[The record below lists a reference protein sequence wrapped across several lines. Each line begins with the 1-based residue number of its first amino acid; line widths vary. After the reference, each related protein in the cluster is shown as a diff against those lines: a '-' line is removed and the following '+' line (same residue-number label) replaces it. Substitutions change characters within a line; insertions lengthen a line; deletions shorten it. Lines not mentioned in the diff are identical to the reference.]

1 MYERTAVLLKRKFKS
16 YLVPTILMTMAL
28 SMGAIVDSIIVSRL
42 LPTEA
47 FSAVGLSQ
55 PIVLIFNTIFNFFG
69 VGGAT
74 LAANYKGKKQDDK
87 TNTVFSS
94 VIVILLFLS
103 AVFMICGLVFRRP
116 IAALLCTDKATEQ
129 MIKYVCDYSL
139 WLYIGSPIIILVSGC
154 ISFLRIDDMPK
165 LGSRIIITSNV
176 VNLICDYILVKFTGY
191 IGGAS
196 ISTVLGY
203 LVGGLL
209 YIQYFRSPK
218 RTLKITKPASHIV
231 KYGLNVAGAG
241 ITSGLNTG
249 LMFLKNLFINQ
260 IIMGTIGALGVAA
273 FNVCNQTMTL
283 AALFVGGV
291 VQTILPIIGVLN
303 GEEDKNGIRMT
314 MKTAFKFAFS
324 AAIIL
329 CIVLEIG
336 AGVLATIF
344 ALEGEAWEICRY
356 AIRCYCLILPF
367 YAFDFIM
374 INYYQTIQRKLLAAI
389 LSILQGLVLVVSSV
403 FVLSKIGDGSNLW
416 FGFIISEAVTFAAV
430 WILSKIYANKHD
442 LSGLLLERKC
452 DCTRNIEMTL
462 SNNLQDAENVSQKI
476 QDFCLEN
483 EVDSA
488 RALQVGICAE
498 ELITNVINYGYN
510 RDVLQY
516 IDVNVR
522 IIENEVILR
531 VRDDGITFNPVEY
544 HTEEMSFS
552 GIETVKKLAKSLNY
566 SRVLGFNSSIIKV

>member
-1 MYERTAVLLKRKFKS
+1 MRLSRTIDKALVIMLVFPLISVIYNSLRKGFGFYFEAISTKYVLSALGVTVFAAV
-16 YLVPTILMTMAL
+16 I
-28 SMGAIVDSIIVSRL
+28 
-42 LPTEA
+42 
-47 FSAVGLSQ
+47 AV
-55 PIVLIFNTIFNFFG
+55 V
-69 VGGAT
+69 V
-74 LAANYKGKKQDDK
+74 
-87 TNTVFSS
+87 NTVFGLFASWLLTRYSFKGKQVLATLIDIPFS
-94 VIVILLFLS
+94 V
-103 AVFMICGLVFRRP
+103 
-116 IAALLCTDKATEQ
+116 
-129 MIKYVCDYSL
+129 
-139 WLYIGSPIIILVSGC
+139 SPV
-154 ISFLRIDDMPK
+154 
-165 LGSRIIITSNV
+165 
-176 VNLICDYILVKFTGY
+176 
-191 IGGAS
+191 
-196 ISTVLGY
+196 
-203 LVGGLL
+203 
-209 YIQYFRSPK
+209 
-218 RTLKITKPASHIV
+218 
-231 KYGLNVAGAG
+231 VAGLAYIMTFGRLGWASG
-241 ITSGLNTG
+241 IVDAVN
-249 LMFLKNLFINQ
+249 N
-260 IIMGTIGALGVAA
+260 ALGTDIKIV
-273 FNVCNQTMTL
+273 F
-283 AALFVGGV
+283 ALPGV
-291 VQTILPIIGVLN
+291 
-303 GEEDKNGIRMT
+303 
-314 MKTAFKFAFS
+314 
-324 AAIIL
+324 
-329 CIVLEIG
+329 
-336 AGVLATIF
+336 VLATIF

-367 YAFDFIM
+367 YAFDFIV

-403 FVLSKIGDGSNLW
+403 FVLSKISDGSNLW

-510 RDVLQY
+510 KDVLQY